1 MRAVVVPAI
10 QQIEPRHCISKDY
23 KSSDQQRPNTCRDH
37 YILKKKWMV
46 APILTKQISNKGHYH
61 LRFTKGVVT
70 SVKRTMSMYMCALP
84 LNKARP
90 IAYIESPWC
99 KSWNINIR
107 KTNSWYRGN
116 RNRRT
121 PLRARA
127 CASTEWYLH
136 TPFHLKKENKAGS
149 SSSLSK
155 SNQSKPAEATIVFS
169 YAMSMIRDMEYRSI
183 TCK

>member
-1 MRAVVVPAI
+1 MREAVVPAI

-37 YILKKKWMV
+37 YKLFFLKKWMV
-46 APILTKQISNKGHYH
+46 APVLNEQISNKGYYH

-107 KTNSWYRGN
+107 KTSSWYRGN
-116 RNRRT
+116 NNKKTLLKART
-121 PLRARA
+121 
-127 CASTEWYLH
+127 CAMTEWYLH
-136 TPFHLKKENKAGS
+136 TPFHLKKGNTAGS

-169 YAMSMIRDMEYRSI
+169 YAMSMIRDME
-183 TCK
+183 